1 MMRSA
6 RYSGGSLVFW
16 PLVLLAIIIRLSVG
30 SLPLPQFL
38 LDDPLKQFTNL
49 STLCDSQDFGPHS
62 PDHHH
67 AADVGDGI
75 AVVDDL
81 LAILIIGCVAAVFL
95 VLSVTGRSFFW
106 CFPPV
111 RGPPLWRLSGIYAQ
125 GPPNLI

>member
-1 MMRSA
+1 MRSA
-6 RYSGGSLVFW
+6 RHSGGSLVFW

-38 LDDPLKQFTNL
+38 LNDPLKQFTNL
-49 STLCDSQDFGPHS
+49 STLCDSQDFGPHG

-75 AVVDDL
+75 AVIDDL
-81 LAILIIGCVAAVFL
+81 LTILLTGGVVAVFL
-95 VLSVTGRSFFW
+95 AVYLTSGHVFW

-125 GPPNLI
+125 GPPHLI

>member
-1 MMRSA
+1 MMQSA
-6 RYSGGSLVFW
+6 WQSRGVLVFW

-30 SLPLPQFL
+30 SLPLPQSL
-38 LDDPLKQFTNL
+38 LDDPLKQFANL
-49 STLCDSQDFGPHS
+49 STLCDSQDLGTHT

-75 AVVDDL
+75 AVIDDL
-81 LAILIIGCVAAVFL
+81 LTILLTGCVVAVFL
-95 VLSVTGRSFFW
+95 AVYLTSRHVFW

-125 GPPNLI
+125 GPPHLI

>member
-1 MMRSA
+1 MKQRVWH
-6 RYSGGSLVFW
+6 SGGGLVFW

-38 LDDPLKQFTNL
+38 LEDPLKQFASL
-49 STLCDSQDFGPHS
+49 STLCDGQDLGSHS
-62 PDHHH
+62 SDHHH

-75 AVVDDL
+75 AVIDDL
-81 LAILIIGCVAAVFL
+81 LTLILSGCVVAVFFAFFL
-95 VLSVTGRSFFW
+95 TSRHAFW

-125 GPPNLI
+125 GPPHLI